1 MVLSLVLLVS
11 AGLFGR
17 SLSSLHAIE
26 IGFNPDHVLLFTIR
40 PYTVGYRDQAIN
52 RLFENLRGRLRE
64 LPGVRDVSLSIRPL
78 PMGGGTMAPVA
89 IVGTPTNAPGAVLAS
104 VGPAFFKT
112 MQIPLLAGREFTE
125 RDDATSPRVA
135 VINRRLAELM
145 SVDAPVGREITLDKD
160 RFQIVGVVDNALS
173 FILKEDRHPA
183 VYFHYLQNA
192 RPPGQMTYAMRTDV
206 DPLDLAGPVREM
218 VRQADSRIAIHD
230 LKTQAVHIDQAISTE
245 IALARL
251 SSMLAGLALV
261 IASVGLYGTIA
272 FNVVRRTN
280 ELGIRTALGASAS
293 RIRWMILRDVSI
305 MLVAGMAIGI
315 PLVLAGSQYVK
326 AFLYGIGPNDPVAI
340 VGAAAV
346 LLASGLLAGF
356 LPARRASRID
366 PLVAIRS
373 E

>member
-1 MVLSLVLLVS
+1 
-11 AGLFGR
+11 
-17 SLSSLHAIE
+17 
-26 IGFNPDHVLLFTIR
+26 
-40 PYTVGYRDQAIN
+40 
-52 RLFENLRGRLRE
+52 
-64 LPGVRDVSLSIRPL
+64 
-78 PMGGGTMAPVA
+78 
-89 IVGTPTNAPGAVLAS
+89 
-104 VGPAFFKT
+104 
-112 MQIPLLAGREFTE
+112 
-125 RDDATSPRVA
+125 
-135 VINRRLAELM
+135 
-145 SVDAPVGREITLDKD
+145 
-160 RFQIVGVVDNALS
+160 
-173 FILKEDRHPA
+173 
-183 VYFHYLQNA
+183 
-192 RPPGQMTYAMRTDV
+192 
-206 DPLDLAGPVREM
+206 M

-293 RIRWMILRDVSI
+293 RIRWMILRDVCI